1 MSGKQ
6 MTAKQVLDG
15 QLKDVTIRVETA
27 IASQSAMTAIQ
38 GQRFEALLSYKISRA
53 AKAIDEVAKNFGPI
67 QNAIVQK
74 YGIQSTTKP
83 GQYTYAEGQEAIA
96 KEEMKKELS
105 KEVIVKVIPLAL
117 EDFKGLQLP
126 QEFFEDLDWLITE

>member
-6 MTAKQVLDG
+6 MTAKQLLDG

-27 IASQSAMTAIQ
+27 IASQSALSAIQ
-38 GQRFEALLSYKISRA
+38 GQRFEVMLSYKISRA
-53 AKAIDEVAKNFGPI
+53 ARAINEVARSFGPI
-67 QNAIVQK
+67 QNSIVQK
-74 YGIQSTTKP
+74 YGIKDTLKP

-96 KEEMKKELS
+96 KEEMKTELS

-126 QEFFEDLDWLITE
+126 QEFFEDLDWLITD